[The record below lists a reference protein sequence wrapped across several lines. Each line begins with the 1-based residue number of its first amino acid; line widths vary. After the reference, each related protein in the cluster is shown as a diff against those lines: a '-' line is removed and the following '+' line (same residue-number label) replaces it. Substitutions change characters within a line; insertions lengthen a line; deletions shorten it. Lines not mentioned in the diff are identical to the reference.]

1 MINFACKDFE
11 IDEVVKCS
19 LGLSKAEYK
28 LFIFFIKHS
37 DGDFSTEELS
47 EKLKLEKS
55 TIQRGVKKLHEKN
68 LLFRS
73 QFNQSVGG
81 YLFKYR
87 IKNKSEIKKNVLEIL
102 DRWNNKFKDEL
113 RKW

>member
-1 MINFACKDFE
+1 MINFACTGFE

-28 LFIFFIKHS
+28 LFSFFIKHHEE
-37 DGDFSTEELS
+37 DFSTEELS
-47 EKLKLEKS
+47 SRLKLEKS
-55 TIQRGVKKLHEKN
+55 TIQRGVKKLHEKS

-73 QFNQSVGG
+73 QLNQSVGG

-87 IKNKSEIKKNVLEIL
+87 IKNKAEIKKNVYEIL
-102 DRWNNKFKDEL
+102 DKWNDKFKEEL
-113 RKW
+113 KKW